1 MTSYK
6 NAEILVE
13 TDWLADNLNNSNIRI
28 YDCAAKPE
36 PHPDETLRK
45 KYPLS
50 PQNCRASYEQKHIPG
65 AGYIDVPGD
74 LTDKSCEIPMMLAT
88 TAQLVE
94 TFTHAGISN
103 DSHVVLYSSENP
115 MWATRVWWVLKA
127 LGFDNAVVLNGGFT
141 KWVDEERATSDIPC
155 SYPQGQF
162 KAVPRSGVFIDKD
175 RVRAALDDSETLLIH
190 AMMPSVYDGSHE
202 TLVFGR
208 PGRIPGSINIP
219 SGELYNPE
227 SETYLPPTELQ
238 RLFET
243 VQSEKA
249 KKIITY
255 CGGGMNASNDA
266 FALALLGY
274 KNVSIYDGSM
284 CEWGN
289 DKSLPIEIG

>member
-6 NAEILVE
+6 NTEFLVE
-13 TDWLADNLNNSNIRI
+13 TSWLADNLSNPNLRI
-28 YDCAAKPE
+28 YDCAARPE
-36 PHPDETLRK
+36 PHPDEALRK

-50 PQNCRASYEQKHIPG
+50 PQNCRSSYEEKHIPG

-74 LTDKSCEIPMMLAT
+74 LTDKSCETPMMLASM
-88 TAQLVE
+88 AQVVKI
-94 TFTHAGISN
+94 FTQAGINN

-127 LGFDNAVVLNGGFT
+127 IGFDNAAILNGGLT
-141 KWVDEERATSDIPC
+141 KWVVEGRTTTDTLSA
-155 SYPQGQF
+155 YPQSQF
-162 KAVPRSGVFIDKD
+162 KAAPRRGIFIDKD
-175 RVRAALDDSETLLIH
+175 HVRASLNDNETLLIH

-208 PGRIPGSINIP
+208 RGRIPDSINIP
-219 SGELYNPE
+219 SDKLHDPE
-227 SETYLPPTELQ
+227 SGTYLPPTELH

-243 VQSEKA
+243 VSMNVKN
-249 KKIITY
+249 IITY

-274 KNVSIYDGSM
+274 ENVSIYDGSM

-289 DKSLPIEIG
+289 DPSLPIEI